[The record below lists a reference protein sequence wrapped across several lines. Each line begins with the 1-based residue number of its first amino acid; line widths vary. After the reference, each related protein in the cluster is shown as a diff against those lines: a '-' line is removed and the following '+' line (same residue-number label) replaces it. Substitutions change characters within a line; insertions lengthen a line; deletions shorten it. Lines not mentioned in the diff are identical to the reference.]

1 MNNHSLLE
9 LIINASLPVQLVML
23 LLLGA
28 SVFSWA
34 LMYVKR
40 GYIRQSQAEAKDFEG
55 RFWSGLN
62 LNELFSQLSQRQERR
77 FGLEAIFENGFREF
91 ARARKAE
98 LRNSE
103 SVRSAHRAMKVA
115 MAREVEMLE
124 NNLTFLATVGS
135 VSPYVGLF
143 GTVWGIMESFR
154 ALAGV
159 QQATL
164 AMVAPGIS
172 SRNSPASCSARR
184 IRPNR
189 GADVK
194 KRRAIADINVVPYI
208 DVMLVLLIIFM
219 VTAPLLKQGVD
230 VDLPNAPANPLDVDS
245 PEPIVVSV
253 DRKGAMFLNIAAE
266 SDAQIDAVTLV
277 KLVKAALLKE
287 PKRPVMVRGDANG
300 PYQNVVTTLV
310 LLQQADVGSVG
321 LVTDPEEAR

>member
-9 LIINASLPVQLVML
+9 LVINASLPVQLVML

-172 SRNSPASCSARR
+172 EALIATAMGLLAAIPA
-184 IRPNR
+184 
-189 GADVK
+189 V
-194 KRRAIADINVVPYI
+194 IAYNKFASEI
-208 DVMLVLLIIFM
+208 DVMIVRYENFLEEFTGILQRQ
-219 VTAPLLKQGVD
+219 AH
-230 VDLPNAPANPLDVDS
+230 S
-245 PEPIVVSV
+245 P
-253 DRKGAMFLNIAAE
+253 K
-266 SDAQIDAVTLV
+266 
-277 KLVKAALLKE
+277 
-287 PKRPVMVRGDANG
+287 
-300 PYQNVVTTLV
+300 
-310 LLQQADVGSVG
+310 
-321 LVTDPEEAR
+321 

>member
-1 MNNHSLLE
+1 MNEHSLLE
-9 LIINASLPVQLVML
+9 LVINASLPVQLVML

-62 LNELFSQLSQRQERR
+62 LNDLFSQLSQRQQRR
-77 FGLEAIFENGFREF
+77 FGLEAIFESGFREF

-172 SRNSPASCSARR
+172 EALIATAMGLLAAIPA
-184 IRPNR
+184 
-189 GADVK
+189 V
-194 KRRAIADINVVPYI
+194 IAYNKFASEI
-208 DVMLVLLIIFM
+208 DVMIVRYENFLEEFTGILQRQ
-219 VTAPLLKQGVD
+219 AH
-230 VDLPNAPANPLDVDS
+230 S
-245 PEPIVVSV
+245 P
-253 DRKGAMFLNIAAE
+253 K
-266 SDAQIDAVTLV
+266 
-277 KLVKAALLKE
+277 
-287 PKRPVMVRGDANG
+287 
-300 PYQNVVTTLV
+300 
-310 LLQQADVGSVG
+310 
-321 LVTDPEEAR
+321 

>member
-1 MNNHSLLE
+1 MNDDSLLT
-9 LIINASLPVQLVML
+9 LIVNASVPVQLVML

-28 SVFSWA
+28 SILSWA

-40 GYIRQSQAEAKDFEG
+40 GYIRQSQHEARDFEG

-62 LNELFSQLSQRQERR
+62 LSDLFGQLSQREERR

-98 LRNSE
+98 LDNSE

-115 MAREVEMLE
+115 MAREIEMLE
-124 NNLTFLATVGS
+124 NNLPFLATVGS

-172 SRNSPASCSARR
+172 EALIATAMGLLAAIPAVVAYNKFSSEIDTMIVRYENFLEEFTGILQRQVHSPR
-184 IRPNR
+184 
-189 GADVK
+189 
-194 KRRAIADINVVPYI
+194 
-208 DVMLVLLIIFM
+208 
-219 VTAPLLKQGVD
+219 
-230 VDLPNAPANPLDVDS
+230 
-245 PEPIVVSV
+245 
-253 DRKGAMFLNIAAE
+253 
-266 SDAQIDAVTLV
+266 
-277 KLVKAALLKE
+277 
-287 PKRPVMVRGDANG
+287 
-300 PYQNVVTTLV
+300 
-310 LLQQADVGSVG
+310 
-321 LVTDPEEAR
+321 

>member
-1 MNNHSLLE
+1 MTDQSLLT
-9 LIINASLPVQLVML
+9 LIINASFPVQLVML
-23 LLLGA
+23 LLFGA

-55 RFWSGLN
+55 RFWSGIN
-62 LNELFSQLSQRQERR
+62 LSELFGQLSTRQQRR
-77 FGLEAIFENGFREF
+77 FGMESIFENGFREF

-103 SVRSAHRAMKVA
+103 SVRASHRAMKVA
-115 MAREVEMLE
+115 MAREIEMLE

-172 SRNSPASCSARR
+172 EALIATAMGLLAAIPA
-184 IRPNR
+184 
-189 GADVK
+189 V
-194 KRRAIADINVVPYI
+194 IAYNKFASEI
-208 DVMLVLLIIFM
+208 DVMI
-219 VTAPLLKQGVD
+219 GRYE
-230 VDLPNAPANPLDVDS
+230 N
-245 PEPIVVSV
+245 
-253 DRKGAMFLNIAAE
+253 FLEEFTGI
-266 SDAQIDAVTLV
+266 
-277 KLVKAALLKE
+277 
-287 PKRPVMVRGDANG
+287 
-300 PYQNVVTTLV
+300 
-310 LLQQADVGSVG
+310 LQRQAHSQK
-321 LVTDPEEAR
+321 

>member
-1 MNNHSLLE
+1 MNDDSLLT
-9 LIINASLPVQLVML
+9 LIFNASIPVQLVML

-28 SVFSWA
+28 SVLSWA
-34 LMYVKR
+34 LMYEKR
-40 GYIRQSQAEAKDFEG
+40 GYIRQSQAEARDFEG

-62 LNELFSQLSQRQERR
+62 LSDLFSQLSQREERR

-115 MAREVEMLE
+115 MAREFEMLE
-124 NNLTFLATVGS
+124 SNLPFLATVGS

-172 SRNSPASCSARR
+172 EALIATAMGLLAAIPA
-184 IRPNR
+184 
-189 GADVK
+189 
-194 KRRAIADINVVPYI
+194 VVAYNKFTSEI
-208 DVMLVLLIIFM
+208 DTMIVRYENFLEEFTGILQRQ
-219 VTAPLLKQGVD
+219 AHSHKQD
-230 VDLPNAPANPLDVDS
+230 
-245 PEPIVVSV
+245 
-253 DRKGAMFLNIAAE
+253 
-266 SDAQIDAVTLV
+266 
-277 KLVKAALLKE
+277 
-287 PKRPVMVRGDANG
+287 
-300 PYQNVVTTLV
+300 
-310 LLQQADVGSVG
+310 
-321 LVTDPEEAR
+321 